1 MFSDF
6 PEQKTIIEILQ
17 RSLDRNRLAHGYL
30 FSGNSQE
37 ELEAVARTLAK
48 VLNCQNP
55 KRSSSN
61 APIEC
66 CDKCD
71 SCVRIDSFNHPDVL
85 WVRPEMKSRV
95 IGIEQIRDLIQTT
108 NLKPTVAEYKV
119 GIIVCADRLNTQ
131 AANAFLKTLEE
142 PPPKSILIL
151 LTTDVQRILETI
163 ISRCLRLN
171 FAGEGAHFSPRH
183 KEWVNTFSNVAA
195 QSDRG
200 LLPRYRLLGLLLKEL
215 GTEREEIETTLS
227 ERSPLEKYND
237 IDSDLRD
244 KFEKELTAAVEA
256 EYRRQRADLLGALQ
270 WWLRDV
276 WLQTVSQS
284 AATNYFGFPDLVPS
298 SQSIAKRISPTDAR
312 ENLEVL
318 DDLQR
323 KLSNTNV
330 QEALALEVGLLKL
343 KL

>member
-1 MFSDF
+1 MFKDF
-6 PEQKTIIEILQ
+6 PEQKVVIEILQ
-17 RSLDRNRLAHGYL
+17 RSLERNRLAHGYL
-30 FSGNSQE
+30 FSGSSQE
-37 ELEAVARTLAK
+37 ELEAVAGTLAK

-55 KRSSSN
+55 PKRGEN
-61 APIEC
+61 GVAIEC

-71 SCVRIDSFNHPDVL
+71 SCVRIDSFNHPDVS
-85 WVRPEMKSRV
+85 WVRPEKKSRI
-95 IGIEQIRDLIQTT
+95 IGIEQIRDLNETIH
-108 NLKPTVAEYKV
+108 LKPTMAEYKV
-119 GIIVCADRLNTQ
+119 GIIVCADRLKTE

-142 PPPKSILIL
+142 PPSKSIFIL
-151 LTTDVQRILETI
+151 LTADLQRILETI

-183 KEWVNTFSNVAA
+183 KQWVNTFSEVAA
-195 QSDRG
+195 KSGQG

-215 GTEREEIETTLS
+215 GTEKEEIETTLS

-237 IDSDLRD
+237 IDSNLRD
-244 KFEKELTAAVEA
+244 KYEDELAAAVEA
-256 EYRRQRADLLGALQ
+256 EYRRQRNDLLAALQ

-276 WLQTVSQS
+276 WLHTVCESNS
-284 AATNYFGFPDLVPS
+284 DIYGFPDLAAS
-298 SQSIAKRISPTDAR
+298 AQTIAKRVSSSDAR
-312 ENLEVL
+312 DNLDIL